1 MVNVIGPRLVTAGTV
16 QPNSIRAKDPAMTAD
31 TGWRVLGH

>member
-1 MVNVIGPRLVTAGTV
+1 MINVIRPRLVTAGTV
-16 QPNSIRAKDPAMTAD
+16 QSNSIKAKDPAMTAD